1 MSNSGLLSGVAPA
14 QGRPGQVNAARG
26 WTDHTVNSTG
36 SNYAVST
43 SLNGSTSAA
52 LSSYLQWWTPF
63 WWPVDVRATAI
74 GLKLVTVGTA
84 GAGDPTCRLG
94 IYSSD
99 HQPQP
104 PGRQRPGRLLLDA
117 GTLDLTATTGWRE
130 IAIDLPLIGG
140 QVYWAAFHHGLTG
153 TNPTITTC
161 GWATHTSRHQFGWD
175 LIGLIADNGGRYTPV
190 GYSAAL
196 AYAAG
201 FPSWTPPSAALD
213 GAGSTAYAPPLIA
226 IKTVTL

>member
-14 QGRPGQVNAARG
+14 LGRPGQVQAARG
-26 WTDHTVNSTG
+26 WSDHTVNSANG
-36 SNYAVST
+36 NYAVST
-43 SLNGSTSAA
+43 SLYGSTNVA
-52 LSSYLQWWTPF
+52 LVSYLQWWTPF
-63 WWPVDVRATAI
+63 WWPVNVRATAI
-74 GLKLVTVGTA
+74 GLKLITVGTA

-104 PGRQRPGRLLLDA
+104 AGRQRPGRLILDA

-130 IAIDLPLIGG
+130 IAIDLPLLGG
-140 QVYWAAFHHGLTG
+140 QVYWGAFHHGLTG
-153 TNPTITTC
+153 TNPTIVAYNWS
-161 GWATHTSRHQFGWD
+161 GFANRHQFGWD
-175 LIGLIADNGGRYTPV
+175 SIGPIDQNGGRYTPV
-190 GYSAAL
+190 GYSAVL
-196 AYAAG
+196 AYSAG

-213 GAGSTAYAPPLIA
+213 TAGSAAYTSPVIA